1 MVIAEVTYQ
10 QDENGTV
17 TEIRVGPPD
26 AYLPEPA
33 KPGKRKKKKEEDDF

>member
-1 MVIAEVTYQ
+1 
-10 QDENGTV
+10 V